1 MLLLRDLSNVRFHC
15 SLPNVLFFCI
25 AGAIL
30 LTSLKF
36 CAVVVMLL
44 HRNQKSSVW
53 PQKAALLYPEQKDQN
68 QKLWCLLKQLLVMIL
83 LYIYF
88 TLNIYRRMTEVYAN
102 SNGNSVTINNSL
114 VTFSAH

>member
-1 MLLLRDLSNVRFHC
+1 
-15 SLPNVLFFCI
+15 
-25 AGAIL
+25 

-36 CAVVVMLL
+36 CAVVVILL